1 MALSGS
7 TGGEYQW
14 PQRRFCWD
22 YTWPATTVTC
32 GASFGLFG
40 TVDSNCAAE
49 DNTAVERSGI
59 EAIGS
64 VLTGE
69 YPSLQAVYLFGSAAE
84 AEPGEA
90 LDGAG
95 DIDKS

>member
-1 MALSGS
+1 MVFLLPCAVKARPLSI
-7 TGGEYQW
+7 
-14 PQRRFCWD
+14 
-22 YTWPATTVTC
+22 
-32 GASFGLFG
+32 
-40 TVDSNCAAE
+40 SNCAAE
-49 DNTAVERSGI
+49 DDTAVERSGI

-90 LDGAG
+90 LDVAG